1 MAAWGFGAG
10 KVWKG
15 GEKGRSEILQK
26 SWRQVQKR
34 HMHTTETSLRHY
46 AITP

>member
-10 KVWKG
+10 KE
-15 GEKGRSEILQK
+15 EKKVVQK
-26 SWRQVQKR
+26 SFRILATSQKP